1 MSDKSFL
8 EKDGHVV
15 WLSPATA
22 KHIRNKH
29 GILELDAFIRDTLR
43 EPTAILRSKW
53 EPDTRLYFKAS
64 GHLYKAV
71 IVAWASRRIKTA
83 HLMRAIEGGEAIWR
97 APSDSG

>member
-1 MSDKSFL
+1 LSDKSYL

-15 WLSPATA
+15 RLSPATA
-22 KHIRNKH
+22 KHIREKH
-29 GILELDAFIRDTLR
+29 GILDLDTFIAEALR
-43 EPTAILRSKW
+43 EPTAILHSKW

-83 HLMRAIEGGEAIWR
+83 HLMRAIEGGDAIWR